1 MILMLVFLLA
11 LFPQLELHVAAADK
25 VTLNTTSTTF
35 MRLGD
40 TLYTPESNFP
50 YLVSFE
56 LLGPSGDLVE
66 SQSYR
71 TSGSYWYSMG
81 GLSPGYNGANH
92 YLFTARTTG
101 AHTLR
106 ITTGTISIT
115 KYDQRNGIVYWEVTQ
130 TNTKAYTVEITDPC
144 EGNHAWGEWTQIKAP
159 TCTQTGQKMR
169 TCTRCNVTEYDTIPA
184 AHSWSEWTTTVLPT
198 CTEKGVETCYCS
210 RCDATETR
218 DVDALGHDLVHHDGK
233 AATCTEKGWDAYDT
247 CSRCDYTT
255 YKEISETGHNY
266 TKAVTAPTCTEK
278 GYTTYTCSCGDSYVA
293 DYKDALGHDYKD
305 GVCDVCGAKDPDYE
319 PPVKENPF
327 ADVSESSV
335 YYDAILWAYYH
346 EPQQITGGYT
356 ATEFRPGNPCTRGQ
370 VVTFLW
376 RAAGCPEPTGDI
388 NVFKDAYS
396 IAAPYQKAVAWA
408 VEKGITTGFTDGTFR
423 PNDSVTRAQ
432 FVTFLWRYENKPAT
446 SGSIAGFTDAASIS
460 GPYQQAVAW
469 AVEKGITTGYNDGS
483 FRPNATC
490 TRWAVV
496 LFMYRDMK

>member
-1 MILMLVFLLA
+1 MKKKTLTMILMLVFLLA
-11 LFPQLELHVAAADK
+11 LFPQLELHVAAADR

-81 GLSPGYNGANH
+81 GLSPGYNGANQ

-169 TCTRCNVTEYDTIPA
+169 TCTRCNVTEYETIPV

-198 CTEKGVETCYCS
+198 CTKTGVATHYCIHCNEAETS
-210 RCDATETR
+210 LL
-218 DVDALGHDLVHHDGK
+218 DALGHKWDSGK
-233 AATCTEKGWDAYDT
+233 VTKEPTETAEGVKTYICT
-247 CSRCDYTT
+247 
-255 YKEISETGHNY
+255 
-266 TKAVTAPTCTEK
+266 
-278 GYTTYTCSCGDSYVA
+278 
-293 DYKDALGHDYKD
+293 
-305 GVCDVCGAKDPDYE
+305 VCGETRTESIPKLTPSTPMNPFIDIASGAYYYE
-319 PPVKENPF
+319 PV
-327 ADVSESSV
+327 
-335 YYDAILWAYYH
+335 LWAVNH
-346 EPQQITGGYT
+346 TPQITNGTGANT
-356 ATEFRPGNPCTRGQ
+356 FSPEATCTRGQ

-376 RAAGCPEPTGDI
+376 RAKGCPEPKSANNPFTD
-388 NVFKDAYS
+388 VKEDAY
-396 IAAPYQKAVAWA
+396 YYKAVLWA
-408 VEKGITTGFTDGTFR
+408 NENNITNGTGAKTFS
-423 PNDSVTRAQ
+423 PESPCTRAHV
-432 FVTFLWRYENKPAT
+432 VTFLWRTANKPAA
-446 SGSIAGFTDAASIS
+446 GSSNPFKDVPAGQYFTDA
-460 GPYQQAVAW
+460 VLW
-469 AVEKGITTGYNDGS
+469 AVNHNPQITNGTGADTFSPDN
-483 FRPNATC
+483 PC
-490 TRWAVV
+490 TRGQIVTF
-496 LFMYRDMK
+496 LYRYMKE